1 MNSKRLIYVRGD
13 VLPDLKSNHP
23 RDLMSSR
30 AVLAH
35 EYYGHKYF
43 DELYGNKNP
52 MVGAWND
59 EFRASYFAALNT
71 PNLSDMDR
79 YYLMADAVERARE
92 AGVTIK
98 LTDEIRRA
106 LYGF

>member
-1 MNSKRLIYVRGD
+1 MKENIRAIGADERIFRFNEGYQTGFMNSQRLIYVRGD

-79 YYLMADAVERARE
+79 
-92 AGVTIK
+92 
-98 LTDEIRRA
+98 
-106 LYGF
+106 